1 MTEEDGAVVAVDWGW
16 AGEQQGTALL
26 ARARDEIHAYFDGD
40 LQRFTVP
47 MRPVGATAYRSR
59 VWAALSAIPYGE
71 TRTYGQIAR
80 DTGGSARSVGQANR
94 FNPLPILVPCH
105 RVVAATHLGGFS
117 MEGGPDTK
125 RFLLDLETPVDPA
138 PTGSTAR

>member
-16 AGEQQGTALL
+16 AGVQEATALL
-26 ARARDEIHAYFDGD
+26 ARTRDEIHAYFDGD

-47 MRPVGATAYRSR
+47 MRPVGATSYRSL

-117 MEGGPDTK
+117 MEGGQDTK

-138 PTGSTAR
+138 PTGGTAR